1 MTSLVIQVSSDIYC
15 YWNSFLVSKMQLEKI
30 FSISGGGG
38 EGDDIVLEN
47 KVEVLEVN
55 TNILIFN

>member
-38 EGDDIVLEN
+38 GGDDIVLEN

>member
-1 MTSLVIQVSSDIYC
+1 MTSVVIQVSSDIYC

-30 FSISGGGG
+30 FSISGGG

>member
-1 MTSLVIQVSSDIYC
+1 MIYTVIGIL
-15 YWNSFLVSKMQLEKI
+15 FLFLKCNWKR
-30 FSISGGGG
+30 FSVFRGGGG

>member
-1 MTSLVIQVSSDIYC
+1 MIYTVIGIL
-15 YWNSFLVSKMQLEKI
+15 FLFLKCNWKR
-30 FSISGGGG
+30 FSVFRGGG

>member
-1 MTSLVIQVSSDIYC
+1 MTSVVIQVSSDIYC

-38 EGDDIVLEN
+38 GEMTLYL
-47 KVEVLEVN
+47 K
-55 TNILIFN
+55 TK